1 MLVVFL
7 REWCKLQILVFRM
20 ESRYIYPFR
29 YCLGLLCIKKFT
41 KNALTLTTKESEE
54 SPLGVSLACGTHC
67 HIGLP

>member
-1 MLVVFL
+1 MLFVSV

-29 YCLGLLCIKKFT
+29 YCLGLLCIKTFT
-41 KNALTLTTKESEE
+41 KNALTLTTKES
-54 SPLGVSLACGTHC
+54 PLGVSLACATHC